1 MAAPQSSEVSMS
13 GSRRRAL
20 FAILTALG
28 AVFLGRTSAQNPVP
42 GPPKLPRDDKTSEP
56 SEPPASSTKSLLEQN
71 QKEIKKEIEKLY
83 ELATQLKDEIE
94 KTDSSAV
101 LSVALVKKAEEVEK
115 LARQIKD
122 RAKG

>member
-1 MAAPQSSEVSMS
+1 MF

-20 FAILTALG
+20 FAILSALG
-28 AVFLGRTSAQNPVP
+28 AAYLGPAALLGQNPPP
-42 GPPKLPRDDKTSEP
+42 GPPKLPREDKTSDP
-56 SEPPASSTKSLLEQN
+56 SEPPANSTKSILEQN

-83 ELATQLKDEIE
+83 DLATQLKEEIE

-101 LSVALVKKAEEVEK
+101 LSVSLVKKAEEVEK

>member
-1 MAAPQSSEVSMS
+1 MS

-20 FAILTALG
+20 FAILAALG
-28 AVFLGRTSAQNPVP
+28 AVFLGRASASAQNPVP

-56 SEPPASSTKSLLEQN
+56 SESPANSTKSLLQQN

-83 ELATQLKDEIE
+83 DLASQLKEEIE

-101 LSVALVKKAEEVEK
+101 LSVSLVKKAEEVEK

>member
-1 MAAPQSSEVSMS
+1 MS

-56 SEPPASSTKSLLEQN
+56 SEPPAASTKSLLEQN

-83 ELATQLKDEIE
+83 DLATQLKDEIE

>member
-1 MAAPQSSEVSMS
+1 MS

-20 FAILTALG
+20 FAILSALG
-28 AVFLGRTSAQNPVP
+28 AVFLGRAPASAQNPVP

-56 SEPPASSTKSLLEQN
+56 SEPPANSTKSLLEQN

-83 ELATQLKDEIE
+83 DLATQLKEEIE

-115 LARQIKD
+115 LARQIKE

>member
-1 MAAPQSSEVSMS
+1 ML

-28 AVFLGRTSAQNPVP
+28 AVFLGPAPASAQNPVP
-42 GPPKLPRDDKTSEP
+42 GPPKLPGEEKTPESPQPP
-56 SEPPASSTKSLLEQN
+56 SSSTKSLLEQN

-83 ELATQLKDEIE
+83 DLATQLKEEIE

-101 LSVALVKKAEEVEK
+101 LSVTLVKKAEEVEK
-115 LARQIKD
+115 LARQIKEH
-122 RAKG
+122 AKG